1 MKISN
6 MLTSVK
12 ISENQIIDLD
22 KIVNDETQTISVD
35 KF

>member
-6 MLTSVK
+6 MLTSMK
-12 ISENQIIDLD
+12 ISENQIIDFD